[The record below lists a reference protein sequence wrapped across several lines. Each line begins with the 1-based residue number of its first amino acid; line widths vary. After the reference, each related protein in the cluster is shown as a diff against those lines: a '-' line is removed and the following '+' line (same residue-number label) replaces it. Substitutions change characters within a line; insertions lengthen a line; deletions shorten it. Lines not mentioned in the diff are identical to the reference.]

1 MIQAIRQIIIPD
13 NLVFPNKD
21 QGVNLDCSHLAVE
34 GVVFIGDDGDT
45 MWVEKEPFTGRITE
59 YDFTGA
65 EDLWAQAE
73 DLLNTPHDESPQYKT
88 QFSVLEFR
96 DRFTIEE
103 QLAIRQAQFDD
114 MEVGLVY
121 DNFQAAQFID
131 INDPRV
137 EQGIDLYIAKGL
149 LAPGRKAQLLAP
161 ELIEPEHT

>member
-1 MIQAIRQIIIPD
+1 MHRYFKDTAGNVYAYNEHQTPKPG
-13 NLVFPNKD
+13 LVEMTPPE
-21 QGVNLDCSHLAVE
+21 VEAHLNPPVE
-34 GVVFIGDDGDT
+34 
-45 MWVEKEPFTGRITE
+45 
-59 YDFTGA
+59 
-65 EDLWAQAE
+65 
-73 DLLNTPHDESPQYKT
+73 PHYKT

-103 QLAIRQAQFDD
+103 QIAVRQAQFTD

-131 INDPRV
+131 IEDPRV

-149 LAPGRKAQLLAP
+149 LAPERKAQLLDP